1 MAVTGG
7 PELSTALGPIL
18 GWAERGGSKAALLR
32 RILASI
38 SDPALPGGVVPVV
51 DGTEMRF
58 YACARTPALWE
69 RFRPILTAYVGVTIT
84 DFDGGITPP
93 HEGDPVADILR
104 TGGVE
109 VISVIRPRD
118 GTARMAVDA
127 LVALVDVL
135 RAAPPETEFAP
146 RSTSQLLTLFRMAI
160 AAEDRLTAEASIAV
174 LREQMRLDAM
184 NLAFLEVQLDAS
196 MGDWQRLR
204 DRWFFDQLCN
214 SRRTPRVTAALAET
228 LYWCDIG
235 PEIGDKDGPAL
246 IALFR
251 ERCLSTFGRLFTV
264 VPPNPTT
271 PVATM
276 FLLAAASGT
285 VPDQATAKSLV
296 SGTTQPGTDPEFLKD
311 IATRLFG
318 KALLAE
324 TPRQPLAIGST
335 PALEEVIATLEPG
348 VAPTP
353 AQARAAIRAA
363 YALQSICAASR
374 VIDAVRLLNG
384 SQRAALLADRAT
396 AAIWN
401 DLLATAGGEAA
412 PATWGAFLAAAP
424 QMAYE
429 DARRWAEAAVLEI
442 PIASELDTPAGV
454 ADFITGLQRSFSE
467 SEAAFYAV
475 LPHFLEWVRSDPGW
489 PNIAYAD
496 LYAEILTLLILGRSR
511 TGDVASAG
519 GLLLSALVSMG
530 VSAQQYEQLLSELA
544 AWLVTAVAS
553 RALDPLL
560 DLADVVANNPCPS
573 LEVRDRFWS
582 SLLAAISPH
591 SGRLSSV
598 QVAAL
603 QDLSRV
609 LGGSEWV
616 SALVPSASSADA
628 EAAPLPRGFSI
639 GLYTLMDSAGRR
651 VQHALAVVHPEASVQ
666 LFTDHVASPRLV
678 QAAEHADLFVV
689 CWAAAKHSATEA
701 IAAARPRR
709 LPTVYP
715 RGVGSAS
722 VLREVED
729 CLARMSVR

>member
-1 MAVTGG
+1 VAVTNG
-7 PELSTALGPIL
+7 PDLPLTLGPIL
-18 GWAERGGSKAALLR
+18 GWSDRGGGKADLLR
-32 RILASI
+32 RILASV

-51 DGTEMRF
+51 DGAEIRF
-58 YACARTPALWE
+58 YACARTLALWE

-93 HEGDPVADILR
+93 REGDPVADVLR
-104 TGGVE
+104 AGGVE
-109 VISVIRPRD
+109 LISVIRPRD

-127 LVALVDVL
+127 LVALVDTL

-146 RSTSQLLTLFRMAI
+146 RSTAQLLTLFRLAI
-160 AAEDRLTAEASIAV
+160 AAEDRQTAEASIAV

-184 NLAFLEVQLDAS
+184 NLAFLEVQLYAS
-196 MGDWQRLR
+196 MGDWQGLR
-204 DRWFFDQLCN
+204 GRWFFDQLCN

-235 PEIGDKDGPAL
+235 PEIEDKDGHAL
-246 IALFR
+246 VALFR
-251 ERCLSTFGRLFTV
+251 ERCLGTFGRLFTV
-264 VPPNPTT
+264 VPPNPST
-271 PVATM
+271 PVTIM

-285 VPDQATAKSLV
+285 VSDHATARSLV
-296 SGTTQPGTDPEFLKD
+296 SGVLQPGTGPDLVRD
-311 IATRLFG
+311 IAIRLFG
-318 KALLAE
+318 DAILAE
-324 TPRQPLAIGST
+324 TPRQPPATGST
-335 PALEEVIATLEPG
+335 PALEEIIAGLEPG

-353 AQARAAIRAA
+353 AQARTAIRAA

-384 SQRAALLADRAT
+384 GQRAKLLGDRAT
-396 AAIWN
+396 AAIWD
-401 DLLATAGGEAA
+401 DLLAAAGGDAA

-424 QMAYE
+424 NMAYE
-429 DARRWAEAAVLEI
+429 EARRWAEAAVLEI

-454 ADFITGLQRSFSE
+454 ADLITGLQRSFSE
-467 SEAAFYAV
+467 SEVGFYAV
-475 LPHFLEWVRSDPGW
+475 LPHLLEWVRSDPGW

-496 LYAEILTLLILGRSR
+496 LYSEILTLLILGRGR
-511 TGDVASAG
+511 AGDVASAVG
-519 GLLLSALVSMG
+519 VLLNGLLGIGMSGLQY
-530 VSAQQYEQLLSELA
+530 QQVLGELA
-544 AWLVTAVAS
+544 AWLPTAVAS

-573 LEVRDRFWS
+573 AEVRDRFWS
-582 SLLAAISPH
+582 SILAAISPH
-591 SGRLSSV
+591 SGRLSPV
-598 QVAAL
+598 QIAAL

-651 VQHALAVVHPEASVQ
+651 VQHALAVVHPEANVQ
-666 LFTDHVASPRLV
+666 LFTEHVASPRLV